1 MLAKP
6 YSAES
11 EKPKCG
17 KPDIIKSYTI
27 LKLPKTKDL
36 VHYVAKPI
44 FKSPS
49 Y

>member
-6 YSAES
+6 CSGES
-11 EKPKCG
+11 VKPKCG
-17 KPDIIKSYTI
+17 KFDILKSYTI
-27 LKLPKTKDL
+27 LKLPKTKDV

-44 FKSPS
+44 FQAST